1 MLPSELHESITICL
15 DFGVNLIGLRIGE
28 LIITN
33 NNLNYISQDTRIPP
47 YWSTKTLKTAAITH
61 CSFFFFF
68 CQNLS
73 EGVRTTPNLRG
84 EGPPYEKI
92 GQEQ

>member
-28 LIITN
+28 LIIKN

-68 CQNLS
+68 SFVKTYQR
-73 EGVRTTPNLRG
+73 EF
-84 EGPPYEKI
+84 GPPPTSAVKALLTKK
-92 GQEQ
+92 